1 MVLEGPERIQVL
13 VLLVIMQEKRWSIPN
28 LGKILFSGFK
38 EDFQMD
44 VFKVLAAILH
54 LGNVQITA
62 VGHERSVISV
72 RYVSVSPI
80 LLGGS
85 SAEALGVTLLLHFS
99 TRHTGPTRGISLT
112 RTRKIGVSMGY
123 LQRVKLS
130 FPCNSREGGNTS
142 SVCFPFIQQ
151 IFIEC
156 LLCAR
161 HCCRLWRNI
170 SEQNKI
176 RRPSWSFW
184 SGGENGGEE
193 TQ

>member
-1 MVLEGPERIQVL
+1 
-13 VLLVIMQEKRWSIPN
+13 MQEKRWSIPN

-176 RRPSWSFW
+176 RRPS
-184 SGGENGGEE
+184 
-193 TQ
+193 